1 MVYPYIHARNL
12 RKDSQT
18 VELRTMSESKNISEE
33 DPDVPIPHARVEMY
47 WHCEKKGAQLGSL
60 VTMAVAPLVVYWRGG
75 RGMDLLMRTGKA
87 TAIGTVSI
95 FFAEND
101 KSDSYT
107 NSA

>member
-1 MVYPYIHARNL
+1 
-12 RKDSQT
+12 
-18 VELRTMSESKNISEE
+18 MSESNKISEE

-95 FFAEND
+95 FC
-101 KSDSYT
+101 
-107 NSA
+107 